1 MHSPPWPMQDF
12 RNVQNKIKA
21 MLEMMLEKNDRAI
34 CFKYFLK
41 VNIFLFLQNTQKG
54 KRKQPYVM
62 KGALAPTSS
71 GLGRGTIQNC

>member
-1 MHSPPWPMQDF
+1 MQDF

-54 KRKQPYVM
+54 KRK
-62 KGALAPTSS
+62 
-71 GLGRGTIQNC
+71 